1 MYSPTTRVLT
11 VLELL
16 QAHGRLSGPDL
27 AQRLEVDGRT
37 LRRYIRKLE
46 DLGIPVLAERG
57 RYGCYSLM
65 PGFKLPPMVFTDD
78 EALAISL
85 GLVAARGLGLAA
97 AGAAVESAQ
106 AKLERVMPAPLKQRV
121 RALGETVVLDQ
132 RPSAP
137 AKDNQALIALSLA
150 AYQHRQVHLHYC
162 SAQDV
167 VTERDFD
174 PYGLA
179 YRGRRWYVVGHCHL
193 RQGLRSFRLDRVQA
207 VEPNDSQFVPPADF
221 DAVRH
226 LALGV
231 ASIPRAIQIEVLLH
245 TDMETAQ
252 AALFDSIGLL
262 HPVDGGVALH
272 SQADDVHWFARELAR
287 LPFDFEVR
295 QPPALRE
302 SLSLLASRL
311 QQLAEISPAGT

>member
-245 TDMETAQ
+245 TDMETAG

-311 QQLAEISPAGT
+311 QQLTEISPAGT

>member
-16 QAHGRLSGPDL
+16 QTHGRLSGPDL

-37 LRRYIRKLE
+37 LRRYIRRLE
-46 DLGIPVLAERG
+46 DLGIPVLSERG
-57 RYGCYSLM
+57 RYGCYSLV

-78 EALAISL
+78 EALAIAL
-85 GLVAARGLGLAA
+85 GLVAARGLAV

-106 AKLERVMPAPLKQRV
+106 AKLERVMPTPLRQRV
-121 RALGETVVLDQ
+121 RALGETVAFD
-132 RPSAP
+132 RAP
-137 AKDNQALIALSLA
+137 ATQAQDTHILMALSLA
-150 AYQHRQVHLHYC
+150 TYQRQQVHLRYG
-162 SAQDV
+162 SAHHA

-179 YRGRRWYVVGHCHL
+179 YRGRQWYVVGYCHL
-193 RQGLRSFRLDRVQA
+193 RGGLRSFRLDRVLN
-207 VEPNDSQFVPPADF
+207 VEPGAQHFVAPVEF

-245 TDMETAQ
+245 TDMETART
-252 AALFDSIGLL
+252 ALFDSIGLL
-262 HPVDGGVALH
+262 HPTEGGVLLH
-272 SQADDVHWFARELAR
+272 SQADDVDWFARELAR
-287 LPFDFEVR
+287 LPFAFEIC
-295 QPPALRE
+295 QPPALRAA
-302 SLSLLASRL
+302 LLALAARL
-311 QQLAEISPAGT
+311 QQQAAVSPAGT

>member
-27 AQRLEVDGRT
+27 ALRLEVDGRT

-57 RYGCYSLM
+57 RYGFYSLM

-97 AGAAVESAQ
+97 AVAAIESAQ

-150 AYQHRQVHLHYC
+150 AYQQRQVHLHYC
-162 SAQDV
+162 SAQNV

-179 YRGRRWYVVGHCHL
+179 YRGRRWYVVGNCHL

-207 VEPNDSQFVPPADF
+207 VQPNQQQFVPPADF

-245 TDMETAQ
+245 TDMETARG
-252 AALFDSIGLL
+252 ALFDSIGLM
-262 HPVDGGVALH
+262 HPVDGGVVLH
-272 SQADDVHWFARELAR
+272 SQADNVHWFARELAR
-287 LPFDFEVR
+287 LPFDFAVR

-302 SLSLLASRL
+302 ALRLLAARL
-311 QQLAEISPAGT
+311 QQLAGISPAGT

>member
-37 LRRYIRKLE
+37 LRRYIQKLE

-57 RYGCYSLM
+57 RYGCYSLL

-97 AGAAVESAQ
+97 NAVESAQ

-121 RALGETVVLDQ
+121 RALGETVALDQ

-137 AKDNQALIALSLA
+137 ATDNQALIALSLA
-150 AYQHRQVHLHYC
+150 AYQQRQVHLHYC

-207 VEPNDSQFVPPADF
+207 VQPTERPFVPPADF

-231 ASIPRAIQIEVLLH
+231 ASLPRAVQIEVLLR

-252 AALFDSIGLL
+252 AALFDSIGML
-262 HPVDGGVALH
+262 HPVDGGVVLH

-287 LPFDFEVR
+287 LPFDFELR

-302 SLSLLASRL
+302 ALSLLAARL
-311 QQLAEISPAGT
+311 QKLAEPSRAGT

>member
-97 AGAAVESAQ
+97 AVAAVESAQ

-121 RALGETVVLDQ
+121 RALG
-132 RPSAP
+132 
-137 AKDNQALIALSLA
+137 
-150 AYQHRQVHLHYC
+150 
-162 SAQDV
+162 
-167 VTERDFD
+167 
-174 PYGLA
+174 
-179 YRGRRWYVVGHCHL
+179 
-193 RQGLRSFRLDRVQA
+193 
-207 VEPNDSQFVPPADF
+207 
-221 DAVRH
+221 
-226 LALGV
+226 
-231 ASIPRAIQIEVLLH
+231 
-245 TDMETAQ
+245 
-252 AALFDSIGLL
+252 
-262 HPVDGGVALH
+262 
-272 SQADDVHWFARELAR
+272 
-287 LPFDFEVR
+287 
-295 QPPALRE
+295 
-302 SLSLLASRL
+302 
-311 QQLAEISPAGT
+311 

>member
-37 LRRYIRKLE
+37 LRRYIGKLE

-97 AGAAVESAQ
+97 TAVESAQ
-106 AKLERVMPAPLKQRV
+106 AKLERVMPVPLKQRV
-121 RALGETVVLDQ
+121 RALGETVALDQ
-132 RPSAP
+132 RPPAP
-137 AKDNQALIALSLA
+137 ATDNQALMALSLA
-150 AYQHRQVHLHYC
+150 AYQQRQVHLHYC

-207 VEPNDSQFVPPADF
+207 VQPTERPFMPPADF

-231 ASIPRAIQIEVLLH
+231 ASIPRAVQIEVLLR

-262 HPVDGGVALH
+262 HPVDGGVVLH

-287 LPFDFEVR
+287 LPFDFELR

-302 SLSLLASRL
+302 ALSLLASRL
-311 QQLAEISPAGT
+311 QQLAEPSRAGT